1 VGDVVVDRDAG
12 TSERVFYFGPTE
24 TKMIGWLHVPSG
36 QARAGIVI
44 CPSTE
49 AEMAQTRRREA
60 LLARSLACRGF
71 AVQRFQY
78 RGSGN
83 SYGAPSDMTFSSML
97 DDAAAAARHLSDA
110 AEVSAVGFV
119 GVRLGGIV
127 AAATAARLGPCP
139 LALWEPTLEGRS
151 QLREGLRRR
160 LMQDIKSAPNDSV
173 RPSTEHLIAALQ
185 QAGHLDIGG
194 YPLYR
199 EFYASW
205 NGVQL
210 AEYVKKAERSP
221 VLLVIFAD
229 GLSAKYRQLVDHW
242 NAEGLAVECV
252 VIKEQIDWWFP
263 NVKWIPDE
271 QLPATATLIDTTASW
286 FESIHTDMRSATS

>member
-1 VGDVVVDRDAG
+1 VRNVVVDPDSG
-12 TSERVFYFGPTE
+12 TSQSVFYFGPTE

-49 AEMAQTRRREA
+49 AEMAQTRRREV
-60 LLARSLACRGF
+60 LLARSLSARGF
-71 AVQRFQY
+71 AVQRFHY

-83 SYGAPSDMTFSSML
+83 SYGDPSDMTFSSML
-97 DDAAAAARHLSDA
+97 DDAAAAARHLADA
-110 AEVSAVGFV
+110 AGVSAVGFV

-127 AAATAARLGPCP
+127 AAAAAGKLGPSR
-139 LALWEPTLEGRS
+139 LALWEPTLDGRS

-160 LMQDIKSAPNDSV
+160 LMQDIKRAPDDSV
-173 RPSTEHLIAALQ
+173 RPSSESLITALQ
-185 QAGHLDIGG
+185 QVGHLDIAG

-205 NGVQL
+205 NAVQL
-210 AEYVKKAERSP
+210 SEHVRKARSP
-221 VLLVIFAD
+221 VLLVTFAD
-229 GLSAKYRQLVDHW
+229 GLAAKYRQLVDLW

-252 VIKEQIDWWFP
+252 VIREQIDWWFP

-271 QLPATATLIDTTASW
+271 RRPATTALIDTTASW
-286 FESIHTDMRSATS
+286 IESVSSGVGSATS